1 MSKSKT
7 TLLDQRTRESLPI
20 GNTILAQSPGLSSA
34 FFDLHND
41 LKFTYKRR
49 RSNWAVFR
57 CSSGDKSHA
66 TFRPPNYM
74 HVPSGTPAIKSNEKT
89 SCVCAW
95 MYNEININ
103 KTEKNLNKKWG
114 GAHTSAPRSDKICF
128 RCWSVATCDTC
139 LFFILFIYFIRMEWG
154 FKFYFRI
161 VRCFKSILKK

>member
-114 GAHTSAPRSDKICF
+114 GAHTSAPAQIRSVSGADRLRRAILAF
-128 RCWSVATCDTC
+128 S
-139 LFFILFIYFIRMEWG
+139 LFYLFILFEWNGDLNFIFG
-154 FKFYFRI
+154 LSD
-161 VRCFKSILKK
+161 VLKVF